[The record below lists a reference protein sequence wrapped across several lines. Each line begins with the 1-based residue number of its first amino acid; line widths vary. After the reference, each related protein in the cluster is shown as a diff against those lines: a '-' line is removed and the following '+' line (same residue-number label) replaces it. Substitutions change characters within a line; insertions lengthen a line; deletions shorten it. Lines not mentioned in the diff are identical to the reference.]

1 MRRAWIA
8 LALALAV
15 APSAFAQY
23 GSRPSNQ
30 GSFALDA
37 MVAPTTGFGFGYYV
51 TDGLSLRPWLGL
63 GYSDYGGFF
72 ANVGAQLQY
81 EFHLDSRVAPY
92 LSASALYSHGGSGG
106 YYAQQ
111 PGRPGDATGSA
122 VAYQSDYAE
131 FGAGVGLRT
140 RVSRSFSLFLEGR
153 AVYAT
158 YGSGT
163 VQQQGWGSFDMGDH
177 TRGELVMGLSYLLH

>member
-1 MRRAWIA
+1 VRRAAIA
-8 LALALAV
+8 LALALAL

-30 GSFALDA
+30 GSIALDA

-81 EFHLDSRVAPY
+81 EFNLDSRVAPY
-92 LSASALYSHGGSGG
+92 LSASALYSHGGSGT
-106 YYAQQ
+106 YYAQ
-111 PGRPGDATGSA
+111 PGRPGEPTGQAAS
-122 VAYQSDYAE
+122 YQSDFGE
-131 FGAGVGLRT
+131 FGAGAGLRF
-140 RVSRSFSLFLEGR
+140 RVARSFSLFVEGR
-153 AVYAT
+153 ALYAT
-158 YGSGT
+158 YGSGS